1 MLHPLA
7 GSWSI
12 DLPDDGVGEPD
23 DEGNL
28 VVSCALGTVVVA
40 VFDADEGFEPEP
52 ALTELKAADRPA
64 PRAEFD
70 EYGPDGT
77 VRWAFLVDAPEDD
90 DDDDPDHAAGLYAY
104 VIGDAGW
111 VQVAVLY
118 ADPHDH
124 DQALAI
130 WRSVRHAEAA

>member
-1 MLHPLA
+1 MLHTLD
-7 GSWSI
+7 GTWSI
-12 DLPDDGVGEPD
+12 QLPDDGSGDPD

-28 VVSCALGTVVVA
+28 VVECELGTIVVA
-40 VFDADEGFEPEP
+40 VFEAEQGFDPE
-52 ALTELKAADRPA
+52 ASLDELKAADRPA

-77 VRWAFLVDAPEDD
+77 LRWAFLVDEDD
-90 DDDDPDHAAGLYAY
+90 EDHAAALYGY
-104 VIGDAGW
+104 VIGAAGW

-124 DQALAI
+124 DRALGV
-130 WRSVRHAEAA
+130 WRSVRLGPAA